1 MGRQHARHSW
11 VFAWCPGL
19 PRILDQ
25 RTPSIACWAIVA
37 AVLAGAAIGRE
48 PAVAI
53 YLASFVYYGLYW
65 YAFAWGI
72 DSFGAFK
79 RDAMLLKAV
88 SVAALAFVY
97 LQAPPDFVSLG
108 VIGLG
113 ILLNARAASVLGID
127 RTCYGHELAG
137 LAARRITEFPYS
149 LMSHP
154 MIVGNVI
161 AFGGT
166 LLNPTFRA
174 AWWPLAALHVVL
186 NLALLAM
193 ERAGTRR
200 RPASKAGGPPRPRGD
215 GRDRD
220 SPPRAPTPF
229 RAASVRKPRDRHSR
243 LHRRRHDAKRGLH
256 PVSRHDRPLRDVR
269 RPRLDRRPVAVG
281 RGAFPRGARQ
291 AALLPCLRLDA
302 SRRGRGP
309 DRSAARQPRSS
320 AT

>member
-1 MGRQHARHSW
+1 MGFRVVSRICS
-11 VFAWCPGL
+11 
-19 PRILDQ
+19 ILDQ

-97 LQAPPDFVSLG
+97 LQAPPDLVSLG

-127 RTCYGHELAG
+127 RTYYGHELAG
-137 LAARRITEFPYS
+137 LAARRVTDFPYS

-154 MIVGNVI
+154 MIVGNVM

-166 LLNPTFRA
+166 LLNPAFRA
-174 AWWPLAALHVVL
+174 AWWPLAALHVGL

-193 ERAGTRR
+193 ERAGTHR
-200 RPASKAGGPPRPRGD
+200 RPAIRLAGLLVL
-215 GRDRD
+215 
-220 SPPRAPTPF
+220 
-229 RAASVRKPRDRHSR
+229 AATAVASTVAAANDTVSSR
-243 LHRRRHDAKRGLH
+243 F
-256 PVSRHDRPLRDVR
+256 S
-269 RPRLDRRPVAVG
+269 
-281 RGAFPRGARQ
+281 Q
-291 AALLPCLRLDA
+291 ET
-302 SRRGRGP
+302 S
-309 DRSAARQPRSS
+309 
-320 AT
+320 